1 MILMI
6 VIIIVLLLL
15 QTPKIL
21 QKAFWEQFMK
31 LFFKFLE
38 DLTKLFNCRRKPEHY
53 AIPALSFKTFLNFP
67 HFLCNIADPTF

>member
-38 DLTKLFNCRRKPEHY
+38 DLTKLLIIEGSLSTMLNQHSDLRR
-53 AIPALSFKTFLNFP
+53 S
-67 HFLCNIADPTF
+67 